1 MRVVQKYQKHVT
13 IVLGRTHNSSH
24 ACNLTKKMFLMFFT
38 LVQFG
43 AETTVPATLLPK
55 IVKLA

>member
-1 MRVVQKYQKHVT
+1 MGVRGVQKGKNHVT
-13 IVLGRTHNSSH
+13 IV
-24 ACNLTKKMFLMFFT
+24 LTKKMFLMFFT
-38 LVQFG
+38 LVKFG